1 MATVNTIDTIE
12 DLVRIMDERP
22 EWVEAMRARLLTRE
36 LLELPRMVATFAT
49 EMNSFRATMDRF
61 VAETSKFIASTNKR
75 LDNIEARLDGHDARF
90 DAVDARF
97 DAVDAR
103 FDAADARF
111 DAVDARF
118 DAADARFDAVD
129 ANIQKMRNEMG
140 PLKAAHA
147 RSVALRDS
155 IAIARD
161 MGLRRTKILTEE
173 DIWYLID
180 TADTT
185 DIPTNELRSFR
196 LADLIMEATDQNGE
210 ICYIAVEISFTANG
224 RDTTRAIRNAEYL
237 TRLTGKRSYAAVAG
251 LNRDNRIQESF
262 ESDKVFWHQLDP
274 HQLEVE

>member
-61 VAETSKFIASTNKR
+61 VAETSKFIASTSKR

-97 DAVDAR
+97 DTV
-103 FDAADARF
+103 DARF
-111 DAVDARF
+111 DAVDAT
-118 DAADARFDAVD
+118 
-129 ANIQKMRNEMG
+129 IQKLRNDMG

-147 RSVALRDS
+147 RSAALRDS
-155 IAIARD
+155 IAIARGL
-161 MGLRRTKILTEE
+161 GLRRRRIFAEE
-173 DIWYLID
+173 DFWNLTD
-180 TADTT
+180 AADTT
-185 DIPTNELRSFR
+185 GIPLNDLESFR
-196 LADLIMEATDQNGE
+196 RADLIIEATDKNGE

-224 RDTTRAIRNAEYL
+224 RDTTRAIRNADFL
-237 TRLTGKRSYAAVAG
+237 TQFTGKRSYAAVAG
-251 LNRDNRIQESF
+251 LNQDNRIQESF
-262 ESDKVFWHQLDP
+262 ECDEVFWHQLDP

>member
-36 LLELPRMVATFAT
+36 LLELPRTVATFAT

-103 FDAADARF
+103 FDAVDARF
-111 DAVDARF
+111 DAVDST
-118 DAADARFDAVD
+118 
-129 ANIQKMRNEMG
+129 IQKLRNDMG

-147 RSVALRDS
+147 RSAALRDS
-155 IAIARD
+155 IAIARGL
-161 MGLRRTKILTEE
+161 GLRRTRIFAEE
-173 DIWYLID
+173 DFWNLTD
-180 TADTT
+180 AADTT
-185 DIPTNELRSFR
+185 GIPLNDLESFR
-196 LADLIMEATDQNGE
+196 RADLIMEATDKNGE

-224 RDTTRAIRNAEYL
+224 RDTTRAIRNAEFL
-237 TRLTGKRSYAAVAG
+237 TRFTGKRSYAAVAG
-251 LNRDNRIQESF
+251 LNQDNRIQESF
-262 ESDKVFWHQLDP
+262 ESDEVFWHQLDP

>member
-1 MATVNTIDTIE
+1 MASINTINTIE

-36 LLELPRMVATFAT
+36 LLELPRTVATFAT

-103 FDAADARF
+103 FDA
-111 DAVDARF
+111 V
-118 DAADARFDAVD
+118 DARFDAVD
-129 ANIQKMRNEMG
+129 ANIQKMRNDMG

-147 RSVALRDS
+147 RSAALRDS

-173 DIWYLID
+173 DIWNLMD
-180 TADTT
+180 TANTT
-185 DIPTNELRSFR
+185 DIPTSELRSFR
-196 LADLIMEATDQNGE
+196 LADLIMEATDQNGK

-224 RDTTRAIRNAEYL
+224 RDTTRAIPQRRIL
-237 TRLTGKRSYAAVAG
+237 DAAHRETLLCG
-251 LNRDNRIQESF
+251 SGGPEPR
-262 ESDKVFWHQLDP
+262 
-274 HQLEVE
+274 

>member
-1 MATVNTIDTIE
+1 MATVDTIDTIE

-97 DAVDAR
+97 DAV
-103 FDAADARF
+103 
-111 DAVDARF
+111 
-118 DAADARFDAVD
+118 DARFDAVD